1 MHEPLEKLFGL
12 KARRFADIIGKQGR
26 DAYDALGI
34 AIDAKLNSLIL
45 ALKRHKGATST
56 ELSSQ
61 TGLSRQLV
69 EARLLKM
76 MQQGLV
82 ESEADCRDARRR
94 VYRLTENASELAQEV
109 SAVMKNFESVYDAMW
124 AEIQVDLDEAI
135 EKAEQALKERSLIY
149 RYLDQFPDQQ
159 SSISQA
165 S

>member
-1 MHEPLEKLFGL
+1 MHDPLKNLFGL
-12 KARRFADIIGKQGR
+12 KVRRLSDTIGQQGR
-26 DAYDALGI
+26 DTYDALGI
-34 AIDAKLNSLIL
+34 VIDAKLNSLIL
-45 ALKRHKGATST
+45 ALKGHKGATST

-76 MQQGLV
+76 MQHGLV
-82 ESEADCRDARRR
+82 DSEADCRDARRR

-109 SAVMKNFESVYDAMW
+109 SAVMKNFESVYDTMW

-135 EKAEQALKERSLIY
+135 EKAEQALKERSLIH
-149 RYLDQFPDQQ
+149 RYLDQFPHEQP
-159 SSISQA
+159 SISQA